1 MEESKTMF
9 IDTDDT
15 VRDVFTDLHARS
27 IIACGGLKESIQD
40 LKRDVMMAVY
50 EVKDRREVTDEVMAD
65 LLGISDRWLRMLGDT
80 KPPPAPTSDGRR
92 LLLLLQQQSRA
103 MSLQQ
108 VMDALR
114 ATGEYTGPRRIQ
126 RLLNGLVELSSV
138 TAEGSGT
145 ERSYKAISSQHVE
158 VAMKKERGVAAR
170 ARLSSLLST
179 VRDYVRSIPGALCS
193 RYQYRIRADRAPIVA
208 DRIREAI
215 SQILQEEEALVVGRP
230 AIETE
235 EYTVLVNA
243 ARGLSGKPS
252 VMQKGKH
259 HV

>member
-1 MEESKTMF
+1 MF

-80 KPPPAPTSDGRR
+80 KPPPPPTSDGRR
-92 LLLLLQQQSRA
+92 LLLLLQQQNRP
-103 MSLQQ
+103 MSLQD

-126 RLLNGLVELSSV
+126 RLLNGLVELNSV
-138 TAEGSGT
+138 NAVGCGT
-145 ERSYKAISSQHVE
+145 ERTYQALASQHIE
-158 VAMKKERGVAAR
+158 IATRKERGVAAR

-179 VRDYVRSIPGALCS
+179 VRDYVRSVPGALCS
-193 RYQYRIRADRAPIVA
+193 RYQYRIRADRSEIVA
-208 DRIREAI
+208 ERIREAV
-215 SQILQEEEALVVGRP
+215 SRILQEEERLGIGRP
-230 AIETE
+230 AAETE

-243 ARGLSGKPS
+243 SRGLSGKPS
-252 VMQKGKH
+252 GIQEGDH
-259 HV
+259 HA

>member
-1 MEESKTMF
+1 MF

-80 KPPPAPTSDGRR
+80 KPPPTPTSDGRR
-92 LLLLLQQQSRA
+92 LLLLLQQQNRT

-126 RLLNGLVELSSV
+126 RLLNGLVELHSIA
-138 TAEGSGT
+138 AEGRGT
-145 ERSYKAISSQHVE
+145 ERTYRAIAPQCVE
-158 VAMKKERGVAAR
+158 IAQKKERGIAAR
-170 ARLSSLLST
+170 SRLSSLLAT

-193 RYQYRIRADRAPIVA
+193 RYQYRIRADRAQIVA
-208 DRIREAI
+208 ERIREAI
-215 SQILQEEEALVVGRP
+215 SQILREEEALVMGRP
-230 AIETE
+230 ASETE

-243 ARGLSGKPS
+243 ARGLSGKPG
-252 VMQKGKH
+252 VMEESRRH
-259 HV
+259 E